1 MKTISERTFPYSID
15 WPFYPNPTLTE
26 SIDSNHTK
34 IRAPKMRGESMFSN
48 VKEKRNYE
56 FKAKSFIM
64 IDIDMIYAELSYKD
78 PIAVIVMGKDKFV
91 IIHSSVFNKNEFLI
105 KNPIDIPLT
114 ETTIYKSNSG
124 RCMYK
129 VKEDRDVQKIVESVR
144 AIKKADYWSQREE
157 TKVQVGFP
165 KC

>member
-1 MKTISERTFPYSID
+1 MSPSSISVCPEEIIATCSFEELLKY
-15 WPFYPNPTLTE
+15 
-26 SIDSNHTK
+26 NHNNYIK
-34 IRAPKMRGESMFSN
+34 NNKSEGIMFKK

-91 IIHSSVFNKNEFLI
+91 IIHSSIFNKNEFLI